1 VEALLAMA
9 VLVAPLA
16 LLGLLAHLFGYDS
29 RDGVDSDE
37 YQRRQDWWWGRRAHG

>member
-9 VLVAPLA
+9 AFVAPLA

-29 RDGVDSDE
+29 RDGVESGE
-37 YQRRQDWWWGRRAHG
+37 YRRRQDWWWGHRARG